1 MAIQIILKG
10 RVSGKETVLNPA
22 DVEKL
27 RQTMGKNKFNARFS
41 LTEKEVSDPV
51 ERTLTGG
58 KKKET
63 SDEAGK
69 IL

>member
-1 MAIQIILKG
+1 MSIVSITKG
-10 RVSGKETVLNPA
+10 RVSGKETVLTPEG
-22 DVEKL
+22 VEKL
-27 RQTMGKNKFNARFS
+27 RQVMGKKFNDRF
-41 LTEKEVSDPV
+41 TVVEKEVADPV

-58 KKKET
+58 KKKGD